1 MKFIILIALFI
12 AIQTSVFIHIYCLV
26 GYISTKEMAYFRYF
40 MITAITNMLLSI
52 GMAAVVLIDPKLL
65 KGIKLDIIYILEA
78 GLIFIYMMSIKVRI
92 IMIIIKRL
100 RDPKNYHFS
109 HFGKKIYNTTIVDF
123 KEVMTFFITFPFTLI
138 AGAYFVVRMLRL

>member
-12 AIQTSVFIHIYCLV
+12 AVQTSLFIHIFSLV
-26 GYISTKEMAYFRYF
+26 GYISTKEIGYFRYF
-40 MITAITNMLLSI
+40 MITAVTNMLLSI
-52 GMAAVVLIDPKLL
+52 ALAAIVMLDPKVIG
-65 KGIKLDIIYILEA
+65 GIKLDIIYILEA
-78 GLIFIYMMSIKVRI
+78 GLIFIYMMTIKIRI
-92 IMIIIKRL
+92 IVIIIKRL

-138 AGAYFVVRMLRL
+138 AGAYFVVRIMQL